1 MNRVNSRNDF
11 GHDDSTI
18 NIVMAI
24 VIIIINLLFVGGA
37 SADRRCAAG
46 RIHSPHA
53 AVDAQLVWALT
64 RTSFTINQ
72 RRDETRRDAIAI
84 SARTL
89 CLSRDD
95 SLTRRCFPRLYYAVV
110 VVAGVVFSAAL
121 DVPPG
126 ANSNSLSTHRSTG
139 WPAVQFD
146 SGRKSVVLAVR
157 RRVRLITS
165 TSPVSA
171 GLRWVQLILTHL
183 VWPQQPEN
191 PPGRPS

>member
-1 MNRVNSRNDF
+1 MLRGRADPQSTRSCGRPTGLGAHTHQF
-11 GHDDSTI
+11 HDQST
-18 NIVMAI
+18 
-24 VIIIINLLFVGGA
+24 
-37 SADRRCAAG
+37 
-46 RIHSPHA
+46 
-53 AVDAQLVWALT
+53 
-64 RTSFTINQ
+64 
-72 RRDETRRDAIAI
+72 TRRDAI

-89 CLSRDD
+89 YLSRDD
-95 SLTRRCFPRLYYAVV
+95 SLTRRCFTRLYYV

-121 DVPPG
+121 DVPPPG
-126 ANSNSLSTHRSTG
+126 ANSNSLSAHRSTG

-146 SGRKSVVLAVR
+146 SGRKSVVGAVR

>member
-1 MNRVNSRNDF
+1 MKRVNSRNDF

-24 VIIIINLLFVGGA
+24 IIIIIYLLFVGGA
-37 SADRRCAAG
+37 SADVRCAAG

-72 RRDETRRDAIAI
+72 RRDATRRDAIAI

-89 CLSRDD
+89 YLSRDD
-95 SLTRRCFPRLYYAVV
+95 SVTPRCFPRLYYVVV

-121 DVPPG
+121 DVPPPERIPT
-126 ANSNSLSTHRSTG
+126 ACRLTG
-139 WPAVQFD
+139 RLDGPRFSSIPV
-146 SGRKSVVLAVR
+146 GNLLLAR
-157 RRVRLITS
+157 FEDEC
-165 TSPVSA
+165 A
-171 GLRWVQLILTHL
+171 
-183 VWPQQPEN
+183 
-191 PPGRPS
+191 